1 MIFGFTLQDK
11 FGIFIAAIITVVI
24 AGLSLFFFF
33 QMDDALMISLR
44 SQLLLTS
51 KLVASHIDPNK
62 ISIIIKGDE
71 RSKPYWDLKKDLKDI
86 QLQDPKIKGIYVMVR
101 TQKENIWKFVADE
114 DLDTKKMAHL
124 NEAYDT
130 AQDPEM
136 RAAFSGALADRRI
149 SSDKWGRWLSGYA
162 PIYNYQGHPIAVVG
176 VDLSVADVENAKK
189 QIRDLVIVS
198 FAVGLILAIIFGR
211 IGAITITNP
220 IMALLSGVRNIEEG
234 KYGFKINIF
243 RKDEIGSL
251 VTGFNR
257 MSDKLG
263 ELEKLKADFLSV
275 ISHELY
281 TPITPIKDSSN
292 QLMESRTLS
301 DTDRQLVS
309 IIYRQIGKMQ
319 NLVDEML
326 DFSWLEIKEWKLE
339 KEPISLRLLADE
351 ERELMRKP
359 AAVKNLEL
367 VLKMGDDLPTVMMD
381 KKRIAH
387 VLKILLDNA
396 VKFTPESGKVSL
408 EINKVSGGVEFS
420 VRDTGI
426 GISKDNLEKIFS
438 GFFQVEDHMTRTRG
452 GVGLGL
458 AIAKR
463 IVEAHN
469 GYIWAESQGLGE
481 GSRFMFLLPIA

>member
-1 MIFGFTLQDK
+1 MRFGFTLQDK

-24 AGLSLFFFF
+24 AGLSFFFYV
-33 QMDDALMISLR
+33 QLDDSMMNSLR

-51 KLVASHIDPNK
+51 KLVAAHIDAG
-62 ISIIIKGDE
+62 SIPVIMAGNEK
-71 RSKPYWDLKKDLKDI
+71 SKLFWDLKKYLKDI
-86 QLQDPKIKGIYVMVR
+86 QLQDPKIRGIYVMVSS
-101 TQKENIWKFVADE
+101 KKPNIWKFVADE
-114 DLDTKKMAHL
+114 DFDPKTRARLG
-124 NEAYDT
+124 EEYDT

-136 RAAFSGALADRRI
+136 RQAFSGALADHKI
-149 SSDKWGRWLSGYA
+149 NGDKWGRWLSGFA
-162 PIYNYQGHPIAVVG
+162 PVHNFQGQPVAIVG
-176 VDLSVADVENAKK
+176 VDISVADIDNAKR

-198 FAVGLILAIIFGR
+198 FAIGLILAIIFGR

-220 IMALLSGVRNIEEG
+220 IMALLSGVQNIEEG

-243 RKDEIGSL
+243 RKDELGSL

-281 TPITPIKDSSN
+281 TPITPIKDSSS
-292 QLMESRTLS
+292 QLLESKTMS
-301 DTDRQLVS
+301 ETDRQLVT
-309 IIYRQIGKMQ
+309 IIHRQIGKMQ

-339 KEPISLRLLADE
+339 REPVSLKLLAEDAVE
-351 ERELMRKP
+351 QARKP
-359 AAVKNLEL
+359 AESKGLEL
-367 VLKMGDDLPTVMMD
+367 TLKLGEDLPTAMMD
-381 KKRIAH
+381 KKRITH

-396 VKFTPESGKVSL
+396 VKFTPENGKIKL

-420 VRDTGI
+420 VTDTGI
-426 GISKDNLEKIFS
+426 GISKENLERIFS
-438 GFFQVEDHMTRTRG
+438 GFFQVEDHMTRTKG